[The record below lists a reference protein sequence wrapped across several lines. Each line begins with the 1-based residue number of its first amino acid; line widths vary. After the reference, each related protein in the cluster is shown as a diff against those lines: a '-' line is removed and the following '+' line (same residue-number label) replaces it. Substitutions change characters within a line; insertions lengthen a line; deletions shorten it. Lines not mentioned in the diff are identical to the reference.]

1 MTISTLIAIV
11 SLILSTGTAYIVAY
25 RDKKSFTLN
34 YIEMENN
41 DKILQEARE
50 WLRNTDSNFI
60 QSCIDINKFIDFLE
74 YQENNPD
81 SEYFLK
87 HGVFGTTTTK
97 FIDDAYSKYN
107 KITGYLNKILSCRQ
121 AASACVL
128 NKVIDSKIYYFVRHE
143 DFIEDYK
150 LLKPYID
157 KKLEKNPK
165 YKQDY
170 LKIIKKWEAIL

>member
-11 SLILSTGTAYIVAY
+11 SLILSTGTAYFVAY

-74 YQENNPD
+74 YQENN
-81 SEYFLK
+81 
-87 HGVFGTTTTK
+87 
-97 FIDDAYSKYN
+97 
-107 KITGYLNKILSCRQ
+107 
-121 AASACVL
+121 
-128 NKVIDSKIYYFVRHE
+128 
-143 DFIEDYK
+143 
-150 LLKPYID
+150 
-157 KKLEKNPK
+157 
-165 YKQDY
+165 
-170 LKIIKKWEAIL
+170 

>member
-11 SLILSTGTAYIVAY
+11 SLILSTGTAYFVAY

-60 QSCIDINKFIDFLE
+60 QSCIDIN
-74 YQENNPD
+74 
-81 SEYFLK
+81 
-87 HGVFGTTTTK
+87 K